1 MTIAPAAL
9 ALLRARVLDD
19 GLSSTGRGN
28 ALTDYLSLL
37 LADVPGVKVSYRNAL
52 DHQGAE
58 EIDVGFH
65 NAQRPR
71 GLLWLD
77 RFVLVECKNW
87 STAVTSAEVAWFR
100 TKLEDRGLRDG
111 LLVARTGITGS
122 PVDLTAARNI
132 VSNSLASNR
141 RLLIVTWA
149 DIEPLMSGQSF
160 VRLIESKVAELIVMR
175 ANF

>member
-9 ALLRARVLDD
+9 TLLRARVVDNS
-19 GLSSTGRGN
+19 LSSTERGN
-28 ALTDYLSLL
+28 ALTDYVSLL
-37 LADVPGVKVSYRNAL
+37 LADVPGVTVSYRNAL
-52 DHQGAE
+52 DHHGAE

-65 NAQRPR
+65 NAQRAR
-71 GLLWLD
+71 GLLSLD

-111 LLVARTGITGS
+111 LLVARSGITGS
-122 PVDLTAARNI
+122 PEGLTAARNI
-132 VSNSLASNR
+132 VSTALPSNR
-141 RLLIVTWA
+141 RLLVVTWA
-149 DIEPLMSGQSF
+149 DIKPLISGRAL
-160 VRLIESKVAELIVMR
+160 VRLVEYKVAELLVMR